1 MQAFIARQPIF
12 DQHQRVYA
20 YELLFRSGPENAC
33 TNPDLD
39 RAAAKVVMDSLLVF
53 GLGNLVGQA
62 RAFVNTTRPLL
73 VDEYIAVLPSD
84 VTVVELLETV
94 EPDAAVVAACQK
106 LKRAGYLIALDDFC
120 DGAAMRPLTDLADL
134 IKVDML
140 ATDVEV
146 RGALAKRFT
155 PRGVRLVAEKVET
168 QDGFR
173 EARQQG
179 YTYFQGYFFARPAI
193 LTRRTVPEFKLN
205 YLRVLRE
212 VMRPEVDFRRLEAS
226 IRRDVTLSYKLLRY
240 VNSAFFGVRNPV
252 TSILGAL
259 QQIGELEIKKW
270 ASLIVLASMSSD
282 KPVELV
288 VEAAIRARL
297 CESLAPL
304 GGVGPQ
310 AEDLFLMGMFSV
322 IDAILDQP
330 LETALKEISL
340 RDEIKAAL
348 LGQPGAPR
356 DLFDCALAYHRGDWG
371 DFIALAGRLGIPETA
386 VPQHYQGALAWAQ
399 RAFPVPD
406 STA

>member
-33 TNPDLD
+33 TCPDLD
-39 RAAAKVVMDSLLVF
+39 QAAAKVVMDSLLVF
-53 GLGNLVGQA
+53 GLENLVGRA

-84 VTVVELLETV
+84 VVVVELLETV
-94 EPDAAVVAACQK
+94 EPDAEVVAACQK

-120 DGAAMRPLTDLADL
+120 DGAAMRSLTDLADL

-140 ATDVEV
+140 ATDVEE
-146 RGALAKRFT
+146 RRALAERFG
-155 PRGVRLVAEKVET
+155 PRGIRLVAEKVEN
-168 QDGFR
+168 QDAFR
-173 EARQQG
+173 EAREQG
-179 YTYFQGYFFARPAI
+179 YAYFQGYFFARPAI

-226 IRRDVTLSYKLLRY
+226 IRQDVTLSYKLLRY
-240 VNSAFFGVRNPV
+240 VNSAFFGLRNPV

-259 QQIGELEIKKW
+259 QLIGEREVKKW
-270 ASLIVLASMSSD
+270 ASLIVLASMCSD
-282 KPVELV
+282 KPAELV

-297 CESLAPL
+297 CESLSSL
-304 GGVGPQ
+304 GGAGGQ
-310 AEDLFLMGMFSV
+310 GEDLFLMGMFSV

-330 LETALKEISL
+330 LDIALEEIAL
-340 RDEIKAAL
+340 RDEIKGAL

-356 DLFDCALAYHRGDWG
+356 ELFDCALAYHRGDWG
-371 DFIALAGRLGIPETA
+371 DFMTLAGRLGIPEMA
-386 VPQHYQGALAWAQ
+386 LPQHYQDALAWAQ
-399 RAFPVPD
+399 RVFPAPD
-406 STA
+406 TAA

>member
-33 TNPDLD
+33 TSPDLD

-53 GLGNLVGQA
+53 GLENLVGRA

-84 VTVVELLETV
+84 VAVVELLETV

-120 DGAAMRPLTDLADL
+120 DGAAMRSLTDLADL

-140 ATDVEV
+140 ATDAGE
-146 RGALAKRFT
+146 RRALAERFT

-240 VNSAFFGVRNPV
+240 VNSAFFGIRNPV

-259 QQIGELEIKKW
+259 QLIGEREIKKW
-270 ASLIVLASMSSD
+270 AALIVLASMSSD
-282 KPVELV
+282 KPAELV
-288 VEAAIRARL
+288 FEAAIRARL

-304 GGVGPQ
+304 GGAGGQ

-330 LETALKEISL
+330 LEVALKEISL

-348 LGQPGAPR
+348 LGQPGPPR
-356 DLFDCALAYHRGDWG
+356 ELFDCALAYHRGDWG
-371 DFIALAGRLGIPETA
+371 DFLTLAARLGIADAA

-399 RAFPVPD
+399 RAFPAPE
-406 STA
+406 TAA